1 MCSNCWKRDE
11 ACDYQL
17 RDVDSFTK
25 SSLDTKRSG
34 NTSWANGISTSHSR
48 AAFGEHPCSGMPTYP
63 RVFLAWEPQPFCRLH
78 DSSPE
83 CGLSAVLMDHYLIR
97 TSLEFAP
104 AADSESNWNQHVAY
118 ASTLYPFLRHALLAI
133 SGLHACRTDS
143 VNAGCYY
150 HAACF
155 HAVKASTLFRSTVA
169 DLNVEN
175 WVPVAEFIITSVFF
189 NFDVSFI
196 SQRFG
201 DSSSNASPASIVRI
215 LRGPKSLGSQI
226 DPLVFSHPRANNLL
240 KRILQHRFPPDEE
253 LITAIGRLEGACHAE
268 ATTSGS
274 SVLQSTA
281 QSLRQWAQFV
291 SCQPKMWVHFFSW
304 PAGVPE
310 EYIEM
315 LETGCGLASVIFV
328 YWCAVMSRAPRLYYL
343 IGTMETLAH
352 LAIKD
357 LDGEFSELLE
367 WPLKELRTNGSVSFG

>member
-1 MCSNCWKRDE
+1 M
-11 ACDYQL
+11 CDYQL
-17 RDVDSFTK
+17 RDVDSFTQ

-34 NTSWANGISTSHSR
+34 NTSGVNGISTSHSR
-48 AAFGEHPCSGMPTYP
+48 AAFGEHPYFGMPTYP
-63 RVFLAWEPQPFCRLH
+63 RVSLDSKTQPFCRFYE
-78 DSSPE
+78 SSPE
-83 CGLSAVLMDHYLIR
+83 DGLSAVLMDHYLVR
-97 TSLEFAP
+97 TSVGFAP
-104 AADSESNWNQHVAY
+104 AADSDSNWNQQVAY

-143 VNAGCYY
+143 VNAGRYY

-175 WVPVAEFIITSVFF
+175 WVLVAEFIITSVFF
-189 NFDVSFI
+189 NFDVSFV

-201 DSSSNASPASIVRI
+201 DPSSSASPASIVRI

-253 LITAIGRLEGACHAE
+253 LMTAIGRLEGACHAE

-304 PAGVPE
+304 SAGVFE

-315 LETGCGLASVIFV
+315 LESGCGLANVIIV
-328 YWCAVMSRAPRLYYL
+328 YWCAIMLRAPKLYYL
-343 IGTMETLAH
+343 IGTMDTLAR

-357 LDGEFSELLE
+357 FDGEFSKLLN
-367 WPLKELRTNGSVSFG
+367 WPLRELRTNGSISFE